1 MAKSKNKK
9 AALCIIVNTSGS
21 TPRKIAS
28 KMVVFNDKSV
38 IGSIGGGNLEVGVID
53 EAMKVIESNKAIY
66 FNYNLVENFE
76 MNCGG
81 KVEVYI
87 EPLFNQSKLL
97 IFGGGH
103 IGSRLARQAKELDF
117 EVTIIDERKEIVDN
131 ISIEGITKIKLNHS
145 EAFKML
151 NFDET
156 TFITT
161 MTHSHENDRD
171 IVAFCAKQKFA
182 YIGMIGS
189 RRKVKTAKE
198 FFLSKNLMSEDEIQK
213 IDMPMGL
220 KIECQTPEEIVIS
233 ILAKLIDVRGKMK

>member
-1 MAKSKNKK
+1 
-9 AALCIIVNTSGS
+9 
-21 TPRKIAS
+21 
-28 KMVVFNDKSV
+28 
-38 IGSIGGGNLEVGVID
+38 
-53 EAMKVIESNKAIY
+53 
-66 FNYNLVENFE
+66 
-76 MNCGG
+76 
-81 KVEVYI
+81 
-87 EPLFNQSKLL
+87 
-97 IFGGGH
+97 
-103 IGSRLARQAKELDF
+103 
-117 EVTIIDERKEIVDN
+117 
-131 ISIEGITKIKLNHS
+131 
-145 EAFKML
+145 ML

>member
-1 MAKSKNKK
+1 
-9 AALCIIVNTSGS
+9 
-21 TPRKIAS
+21 
-28 KMVVFNDKSV
+28 MVVFNDKSV